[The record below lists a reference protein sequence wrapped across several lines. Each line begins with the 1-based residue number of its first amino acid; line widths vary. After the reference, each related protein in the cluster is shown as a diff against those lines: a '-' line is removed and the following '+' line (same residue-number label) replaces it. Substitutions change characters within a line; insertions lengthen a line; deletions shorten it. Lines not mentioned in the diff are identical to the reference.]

1 MCLKI
6 IHLNHT
12 DISGGAARAAYRIHH
27 ALRDLDVNSTM
38 RVDSSTSGDWTVASP
53 KGKLRKALTMIRPHL
68 GKIALRFLKTTN
80 PILHSPSIIPSGRV
94 TSLNNSDADIL
105 HLHWVQ
111 GEMLSVADIGRLK
124 KPVVWTLHDM
134 WSFCGAEHYTH
145 DFRFQHGYV
154 KHNRPVYEHGF
165 DLNRW
170 IWERKKKHW
179 QTPMH
184 LVTPSHWLA
193 DCVAMSALMQDWPV
207 EVIAYPIDLER
218 WKPVD
223 KSLARQLL
231 DLPMQA
237 PLLLFGAM
245 GGGQDPRKGFDLLQ
259 EALKHLQRKIEGL
272 QLVIFGQLAPHNSP
286 DLGFPVHYTGHLH
299 DDLSLRVLYSAV
311 DVFLLP
317 SRQDNLPNTGVEALA
332 CGTPVVAFNTCGL
345 PDIVQHQQ
353 TGYLARAFEP
363 EDIAEGIQWILANKE
378 RYQQLSTNARQFA
391 VDNFSSK
398 IVAQKYRRLYEQVL
412 AKVKR

>member
-1 MCLKI
+1 MKI

-12 DISGGAARAAYRIHH
+12 DISGGAARTAYRIHH
-27 ALRDLDVNSTM
+27 ALRDIDIDSTM
-38 RVDSSTSGDWTVASP
+38 WVDSSITGDWTVSSP
-53 KGKLRKALTMIRPHL
+53 KGKLRKAMTMVRPHL
-68 GKIALRFLKTTN
+68 GRLVSCHLKTTN
-80 PILHSPSIIPSGRV
+80 PILHSPSIISSVRV
-94 TSLNNSDADIL
+94 KCLNNSDANIL

-111 GEMLSVADIGRLK
+111 AEMLSVADIGQLK

-154 KHNRPVYEHGF
+154 KYNRPAYERGF

-170 IWERKKKHW
+170 TWERKKKHW

-184 LVTPSHWLA
+184 IVTPSKWLA
-193 DCVAMSALMQDWPV
+193 DCVTSSALMKDWPV
-207 EVIAYPIDLER
+207 EVIANPIDTQH
-218 WKPVD
+218 WQPVD
-223 KSLARQLL
+223 KNLARQLL
-231 DLPMQA
+231 DLPMQI
-237 PLLLFGAM
+237 PLLLFGAI
-245 GGGQDPRKGFDLLQ
+245 GGRQDLRKGFDLLQ
-259 EALKHLQRKIEGL
+259 RALKQLQGKIDEL
-272 QLVIFGQLAPHNSP
+272 QLVIFGQLAPQHPP

-311 DVFLLP
+311 DVFILP

-353 TGYLARAFEP
+353 TGYLAHAFEP
-363 EDIAEGIQWILANKE
+363 EDMAEGIQWVLANKD
-378 RYQQLSTNARQFA
+378 RYQQLSINARQF
-391 VDNFSSK
+391 VVENFSSK
-398 IVAQKYRRLYEQVL
+398 IIAQKYRQLYERVL
-412 AKVKR
+412 AEYGGA